1 MAEGELR
8 EEVRGKA
15 GNALYIGPKSGDIET
30 TPAIQQLTRGNIV
43 SNRRNSVRNDT
54 LHSGIDA
61 CHFHGKDEGTQ
72 KVNQWHYDTWFTN
85 HCGLTPKFC
94 QYPGRSFERRGNW
107 WDSRKLHLW
116 FVHRD
121 RPLPKDQVKPGN
133 HPRRLRDITD
143 KETVNYN
150 QQGLP

>member
-15 GNALYIGPKSGDIET
+15 GNALYIGPRSGDVET
-30 TPAIQQLTRGNIV
+30 TPAIQQLTLAILSETQSTQQYPLFRNWHVSLPWERRG
-43 SNRRNSVRNDT
+43 DT
-54 LHSGIDA
+54 KSQPMTLRHVVYKPLWI
-61 CHFHGKDEGTQ
+61 
-72 KVNQWHYDTWFTN
+72 N
-85 HCGLTPKFC
+85 PKFC

-107 WDSRKLHLW
+107 WDSRKLLLW
-116 FVHRD
+116 FIHRD
-121 RPLPKDQVKPGN
+121 RPRPRDQIKPGN